1 MKKMEFKVLITKT
14 IPEEGLVELKKYCE
28 IIVPDKDSSFSR
40 EEMLNFAPIV
50 DAVILT
56 KAKIDEEFIKRS
68 KKLKII
74 SVLGVGYDNVSIESI
89 EAANQKKIF
98 ITNNPKTVTESTAEL
113 TFGIMLALT
122 RRIVEADSYVRYKN
136 DHNWHLYLFNGNE
149 LIGKKIGIIGFG
161 RIGEAVARRC
171 LAFGMKV
178 YYFDL
183 LPKQNIKIDVRALSF
198 KELIS
203 NMDYISLHVPYN
215 KETHHLIGQ
224 REFANMKKSAYLI
237 NVSRGSV
244 VNQKALI
251 DALNNG
257 KIAGAALDVFE
268 TEPTVPKELLQLS
281 NVVLTPHIG
290 SSTIETRVAM
300 AKESARKVIKTLKGH
315 IPDDLV
321 NKKEIGIV

>member
-1 MKKMEFKVLITKT
+1 MDFKVLITRA

-50 DAVILT
+50 DAVILA
-56 KAKIDEEFIKRS
+56 KAKIDEEFIKCS

-74 SVLGVGYDNVSIESI
+74 SVLGVGYDNVAM

-98 ITNNPKTVTESTAEL
+98 ITNNPKIVTESTAEL

-122 RRIVEADSYVRYKN
+122 RRIVEADNYVRYKN
-136 DHNWHLYLFNGNE
+136 DNNWHLYLLNGNE

-161 RIGEAVARRC
+161 RVGEAVARRC

-183 LPKQNIKIDVRALSF
+183 LPRQNIKINVKESSF
-198 KELIS
+198 EKLIS
-203 NMDYISLHVPYN
+203 NMDYITLHVPYN
-215 KETHHLIGQ
+215 KGTHHLIDQ
-224 REFANMKKSAYLI
+224 KELANMKKSAYLI
-237 NVSRGSV
+237 NASRGAV
-244 VNQKALI
+244 VNQEALI
-251 DALNNG
+251 NALKNRE
-257 KIAGAALDVFE
+257 IAGAGLDVFE
-268 TEPTVPKELLQLS
+268 AEPRVPKDLLKLS

-290 SSTIETRVAM
+290 TSTIETRVAM
-300 AKESARKVIKTLKGH
+300 AKESARKVIQTLKGY